1 MVANERIV
9 AVVVIVAMSFLLADL
24 KAIVLFI
31 AVDVVLF
38 AALAVEHLRI
48 ERPGQS
54 QPERVEA
61 ESSVDD
67 RQVGNE
73 RPA

>member
-1 MVANERIV
+1 
-9 AVVVIVAMSFLLADL
+9 MSFLLADL
-24 KAIVLFI
+24 DAIVLFV

-48 ERPGQS
+48 ERPG
-54 QPERVEA
+54 PFPLVTVEA